1 MQAFL
6 IQHETNAV
14 EFMGNRTECA
24 LLMLLRSWG
33 ARYEDIR
40 SAHKAAIFQVYNFS
54 SERKM
59 ASVLLRHG
67 DGLRL
72 YNKVRDSDPGCAI
85 LLRNW
90 TPGLL
95 LNSPKAPMG
104 VTARTLVGVWPL
116 QDSTR
121 SPSYFTAPSLMCFG
135 AYERVCHMKA
145 RTPSLRRRE
154 HNQVLSEHQDFIR

>member
-6 IQHETNAV
+6 IQHEANAV

-40 SAHKAAIFQVYNFS
+40 SAHKAAVFQVYNFS

-67 DGLRL
+67 DSLRL
-72 YNKVRDSDPGCAI
+72 YNKVRENDPGCAN
-85 LLRNW
+85 LSLRTR
-90 TPGLL
+90 TPGVLL
-95 LNSPKAPMG
+95 TLPTPPMG
-104 VTARTLVGVWPL
+104 VTARLLVGVWPL
-116 QDSTR
+116 QDSTGHH
-121 SPSYFTAPSLMCFG
+121 PNFPHL
-135 AYERVCHMKA
+135 
-145 RTPSLRRRE
+145 L
-154 HNQVLSEHQDFIR
+154 